1 MCGIIGISSNKPVSA
16 SIINS
21 LKKLEYRGYDS
32 AGIATLSDGFIN
44 EVKSEGRVESLE
56 KNFDLKN
63 LLGNIGIGH
72 VRWATH
78 GKPNSVN
85 AHPHSSHNVSVV
97 HNGIIEN
104 STLLKK
110 NLVNKGHVF
119 KSQTDTE
126 VIVHLITENLKTN
139 EIQEAIT
146 KTLKQLH
153 GSFALG
159 VIFKDIPNL
168 IVGAR
173 RGSPLAVGYGPNE
186 NYLGSDSYALKSMTN
201 KITYLDDGEF
211 CIVKKDEV
219 NFFNEEGKKINKKI
233 LILSSDEDNYD
244 KGDFKHFMAK
254 EIEEQPLTLK
264 NGIKEYIDNINNDI
278 NIYNFPW
285 KIKEIKSITLI
296 GCGTAYHSCLMAK
309 YWFEQLTSLDVSI
322 DIASEF
328 RYRKNRFKK
337 DNLYIFVSQSG
348 ETADTYAALDLCNKN
363 NMKTCAVVN
372 VIESSIARDSNFVLP
387 IHCGPEI
394 GVASTKAFL
403 GQMLI
408 LYIFVLKLASLNK
421 DIEIKNYQEKIE
433 DLKKLPSLIEKSLLL
448 DNDIQSIS
456 SSFNDIKGSMFLG
469 RGFSY
474 PIALEGALKLKELSY
489 VHAEGYPAG
498 EMKHGPLALIEEGM
512 PVVVLAPRDGYYKKT
527 ISNMQEVIA
536 RGAKVLLITNKS
548 KNEVISENIW
558 ETIEVENTNDDL
570 LPFLL
575 TIPLQKLAYY
585 SALKKGYDIDKPR
598 NLAKSVTV
606 E

>member
-1 MCGIIGISSNKPVSA
+1 MCGIIGISSNKSVSS

-44 EVKSEGRVESLE
+44 EVKSEGRVENLE
-56 KNFDLKN
+56 NNFDLKN
-63 LLGNIGIGH
+63 LSGNIGIGH

-78 GKPNSVN
+78 GVPNSVN
-85 AHPHSSHNVSVV
+85 AHPHSSKNVSVV

-110 NLVNKGHVF
+110 YLLNKGHKF

-126 VIVHLITENLKTN
+126 VIVHLITENLKTT
-139 EIQEAIT
+139 ELQEAIT

-159 VIFKDIPNL
+159 IIFKDMPDFI
-168 IVGAR
+168 IGAR

-201 KITYLDDGEF
+201 KITYLEDGEF
-211 CIVKKDEV
+211 CFIKKDEV
-219 NFFNEEGKKINKKI
+219 NFFNEDGIKINKKV
-233 LILSSDEDNYD
+233 LELSTEQQNYD

-254 EIEEQPLTLK
+254 EIEEQPQTLK
-264 NGIKEYIDNINNDI
+264 TGIKEYVDNINNDI

-285 KIKEIKSITLI
+285 KIDEIKSIMLI

-309 YWFEQLTSLDVSI
+309 YWFEELTTLDVNI

-337 DNLYIFVSQSG
+337 DTLYIFVSQSG

-363 NMKTCAVVN
+363 KMKTCAVVN

-403 GQMLI
+403 GQILV
-408 LYIFVLKLASLNK
+408 LYILSLKLSSLRQEIENK
-421 DIEIKNYQEKIE
+421 DYQEKIK
-433 DLKKLPSLIEKSLLL
+433 DLKNLPKLIEETLLL
-448 DNDIQSIS
+448 DNDIQAIAST
-456 SSFNDIKGSMFLG
+456 FNEAKGSMFLG

-512 PVVVLAPRDGYYKKT
+512 PVVVLAPRDNYYKKT
-527 ISNMQEVIA
+527 ISNMQEVVA

-548 KNEVISENIW
+548 KDEIVSENIW
-558 ETIEVENTNDDL
+558 EKIEVETSNDDL

>member
-1 MCGIIGISSNKPVSA
+1 MCGIVGITSTKKVSA
-16 SIINS
+16 TILNS
-21 LKKLEYRGYDS
+21 LRKLEYRGYDS
-32 AGIATLSDGFIN
+32 AGIATLESGIIK
-44 EVKSEGRVESLE
+44 EVKCEGRVDALE
-56 KNFDLKN
+56 QN
-63 LLGNIGIGH
+63 LSKQKLEGNIGIGH

-78 GKPNSVN
+78 GVPSTVN
-85 AHPHSSHNVSVV
+85 AHPHSSDKVSVV

-104 STLLKK
+104 STILKK
-110 NLVNKGHVF
+110 LLIKKGYVF

-126 VIVHLITENLKTN
+126 VIVHLITEYLKKN
-139 EIQEAIT
+139 D
-146 KTLKQLH
+146 LKNSIIKMLKRVH

-159 VIFKDIPNL
+159 IIFQDQPNL

-201 KITYLDDGEF
+201 KVTYLDDSEF
-211 CIVKKDEV
+211 CIIKKDNVE
-219 NFFNEEGKKINKKI
+219 FFNEKGNKVNKKV
-233 LILSSDEDNYD
+233 LELSKNEEEYE
-244 KGDFKHFMAK
+244 KGDYKHFMAK
-254 EIEEQPLTLK
+254 EIDEQPLTIK
-264 NGIKEYIDNINNDI
+264 NCVNEYINKISNSI

-285 KIKEIKSITLI
+285 KHKDISSVLFI

-309 YWFEQLTSLDVSI
+309 YWFEQMTNLDVNV

-328 RYRKNRFKK
+328 RYRKNKFKK
-337 DNLYIFVSQSG
+337 DCLYVFVSQSG

-363 NMKTCAVVN
+363 NAKTCSIVN
-372 VIESSIARDSNFVLP
+372 VVESSIARDSQFVLP

-403 GQMLI
+403 GQMLV
-408 LYIFVLKLASLNK
+408 LYILCLKLSYERN
-421 DIEIKNYQEKIE
+421 EI
-433 DLKKLPSLIEKSLLL
+433 DKKTFSSKVKSLLEL
-448 DNDIQSIS
+448 SKNVKKTLSTEDQIQTVCK
-456 SSFNDIKGSMFLG
+456 SFVDAKGSMFLG

-474 PIALEGALKLKELSY
+474 PIALEGALKLKELAY

-498 EMKHGPLALIEEGM
+498 EMKHGPLALIEDGM
-512 PVVVLAPRDGYYKKT
+512 PVVVLAPRDEYFKKT

-548 KNEVISENIW
+548 KDEVLHENIW
-558 ETIEVENTNDDL
+558 QSIKVENTNDDL
-570 LPFLL
+570 LPFLI
-575 TIPLQKLAYY
+575 TIPLQKLAYH
-585 SALKKGYDIDKPR
+585 SALNKGYDIDKPR

>member
-1 MCGIIGISSNKPVSA
+1 
-16 SIINS
+16 
-21 LKKLEYRGYDS
+21 
-32 AGIATLSDGFIN
+32 
-44 EVKSEGRVESLE
+44 
-56 KNFDLKN
+56 
-63 LLGNIGIGH
+63 
-72 VRWATH
+72 
-78 GKPNSVN
+78 
-85 AHPHSSHNVSVV
+85 
-97 HNGIIEN
+97 
-104 STLLKK
+104 
-110 NLVNKGHVF
+110 
-119 KSQTDTE
+119 
-126 VIVHLITENLKTN
+126 
-139 EIQEAIT
+139 
-146 KTLKQLH
+146 
-153 GSFALG
+153 
-159 VIFKDIPNL
+159 
-168 IVGAR
+168 
-173 RGSPLAVGYGPNE
+173 LAVGYGPNE

-201 KITYLDDGEF
+201 KITYLEDGEF
-211 CIVKKDEV
+211 CFIKKDEV
-219 NFFNEEGKKINKKI
+219 NFFNEDGIKINKKV
-233 LILSSDEDNYD
+233 LELSSDQQKYD

-254 EIEEQPLTLK
+254 EIEEQPETLK
-264 NGIKEYIDNINNDI
+264 TGIKEYVDSINKDI

-285 KIKEIKSITLI
+285 KIDEIKSIMLI
-296 GCGTAYHSCLMAK
+296 GCGTAFHSCLMAK
-309 YWFEQLTSLDVSI
+309 YWFEELTTLDVNI

-337 DNLYIFVSQSG
+337 DTLYIFVSQSG

-403 GQMLI
+403 GQILV
-408 LYIFVLKLASLNK
+408 LYILSLKLSSLRKEIENK
-421 DIEIKNYQEKIE
+421 DYQEKIK
-433 DLKKLPSLIEKSLLL
+433 DLKNLPKLIEETLLI
-448 DNDIQSIS
+448 DNDVQAIAST
-456 SSFNDIKGSMFLG
+456 FNEAKGSMFLG

-512 PVVVLAPRDGYYKKT
+512 PVVVLAPRDNYYKKT
-527 ISNMQEVIA
+527 ISNMQEVVA

-548 KNEVISENIW
+548 KDEVVSENIW
-558 ETIEVENTNDDL
+558 EKIEVETTNDDL

>member
-1 MCGIIGISSNKPVSA
+1 MCGIIGINSNKPVSA
-16 SIINS
+16 TIINS

-32 AGIATLSDGFIN
+32 AGMATLYNGLIN
-44 EVKSEGRVESLE
+44 EVKSEGRVENLE
-56 KNFDLKN
+56 KNSFVQSME
-63 LLGNIGIGH
+63 GTIGIGH

-78 GKPNSVN
+78 GLPNSIN
-85 AHPHSSHNVSVV
+85 AHPHSSQNVSVV

-104 STLLKK
+104 STILKK
-110 NLVNKGHVF
+110 FLIGKGHKF

-126 VIVHLITENLKTN
+126 VIVHLITENLKREN
-139 EIQEAIT
+139 IVNSIK
-146 KTLKQLH
+146 KTLKSLH

-159 VIFKDIPNL
+159 IIFKDQPDL

-201 KITYLDDGEF
+201 KITYLNDGEF
-211 CIVKKDEV
+211 CIIKKDHVE
-219 NFFNEEGKKINKKI
+219 FFSEEGTKINKKV
-233 LILSSDEDNYD
+233 LEMSSTEQKYD
-244 KGDFKHFMAK
+244 KGDYKHFMAK
-254 EIEEQPLTLK
+254 EIEEQPNTIR
-264 NGIKEYIDNINNDI
+264 NGINEYIDMSNKDI

-285 KIKEIKSITLI
+285 KSDEITSITLI

-309 YWFEQLTSLDVSI
+309 YWFEEITSLDVNI

-337 DNLYIFVSQSG
+337 DTLYVFVSQSG
-348 ETADTYAALDLCNKN
+348 ETADTYAALNLCNQN
-363 NMKTCAVVN
+363 GVKTCAVVN
-372 VIESSIARDSNFVLP
+372 VVESSIARDSEFVLP
-387 IHCGPEI
+387 IHCGTEI

-403 GQMLI
+403 GQILI
-408 LYIFVLKLASLNK
+408 LYILALKLALLRK
-421 DIEIKNYQEKIE
+421 DIEKTHFNKKIN
-433 DLKKLPSLIEKSLLL
+433 DLKNLPKLIEQTLLI
-448 DNDIQSIS
+448 DNKIQTIS
-456 SSFNDIKGSMFLG
+456 NTFNEAKGSMFLG

-489 VHAEGYPAG
+489 IHAEGYPAG

-512 PVVVLAPRDGYYKKT
+512 PVVVLAPRDNYYKKT

-548 KNEVISENIW
+548 KDEVISENIW
-558 ETIEVENTNDDL
+558 EKIEVESTNEDL
-570 LPFLL
+570 IPFLL